1 MIADILTHPT
11 FIASVICFILGSFG
25 YILFRLWFSPMMQY
39 RKTKKN
45 IRAALMGFD
54 SAESKKTQ
62 LRQYA
67 ATLSSV
73 YYDTLPYW
81 YQLLLEKRNEDPI
94 QAASLL
100 MKLSNTRDKTH
111 ASRQT
116 KEIMACLQC
125 EN

>member
-1 MIADILTHPT
+1 MIADMLTHPT
-11 FIASVICFILGSFG
+11 VVASAACFVLGSFG
-25 YILFRLWFSPMMQY
+25 YILFRFWFSPMMRY
-39 RKTKKN
+39 RKIKKT
-45 IRAALMGFD
+45 IRSALMAFD

-73 YYDTLPYW
+73 YEDALPYW
-81 YQLLLEKRNEDPI
+81 YRMLLEKRNEDPV

-111 ASRQT
+111 AARQT
-116 KEIMACLQC
+116 KEIMVCLQIGD
-125 EN
+125 